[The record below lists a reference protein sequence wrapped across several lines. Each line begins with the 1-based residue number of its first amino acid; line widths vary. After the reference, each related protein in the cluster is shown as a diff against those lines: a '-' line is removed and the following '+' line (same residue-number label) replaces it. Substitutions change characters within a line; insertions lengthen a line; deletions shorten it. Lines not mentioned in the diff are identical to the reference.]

1 MEDENR
7 PNRQLE
13 KKAKLANE
21 RRTRKDINP
30 LQRREGEK
38 GPQV

>member
-1 MEDENR
+1 MEDANR
-7 PNRQLE
+7 PNRRFE

-21 RRTRKDINP
+21 RKTRKEINP

-38 GPQV
+38 